1 MSVLN
6 SVETEYLLCV
16 LRAAV
21 NGETAAAPP
30 AGIDWN
36 QFFALSKK
44 QEVYA
49 MVAQSIDYSYLP
61 PDIAR
66 ELNDQSKSELVRLI
80 AMQNELK
87 AIEEQLEKNEI
98 RYMLLKGSVIRNY
111 YPKQSMRQM
120 SDIDIMYDPQ
130 KRDILL
136 EIMKKR
142 GYKMKSDGDNSDDFV
157 KAPYYTF
164 EFHRDLF
171 KDVYGFCP
179 DFSFVWDHA
188 ERSAEKPFE
197 YIMCAEDLYLF
208 HIAHMYKHGIL
219 GGFGV
224 RFLVDTYL
232 ILKKNPDMDTALLQR
247 QLGKLNLSDFEE
259 KIKIL
264 SFSVMED
271 KALTEEQTALFN
283 DIIQN
288 SIFGAADNIDIAAA
302 YEAYNAA
309 NGGGVLGYLKNRI
322 FPSKQQMQSMY
333 PQLKEKGYLLPYYY
347 FKRLFK
353 NLFTSF
359 SKGVKEVREIRNIA
373 NKEK

>member
-6 SVETEYLLCV
+6 SVETEYLFCV

>member
-30 AGIDWN
+30 VGIDWN

-44 QEVYA
+44 QEVYS

-232 ILKKNPDMDTALLQR
+232 ILKKNPDMDTALLHQ

-259 KIKIL
+259 KIRSL

-271 KALTEEQTALFN
+271 KALTEEQTALLN

-333 PQLKEKGYLLPYYY
+333 PQLKEKEYLLPYYY